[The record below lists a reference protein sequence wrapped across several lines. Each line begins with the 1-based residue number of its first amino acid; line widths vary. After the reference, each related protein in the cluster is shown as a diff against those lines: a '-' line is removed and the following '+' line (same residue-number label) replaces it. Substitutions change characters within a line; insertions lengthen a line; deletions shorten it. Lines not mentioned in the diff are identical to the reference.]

1 MRLFDLNDVNFI
13 PKGYEKMIKIA
24 IDGPSGAGKSSLAK
38 IIAKTLGIIYIDT
51 GALYRTVGLWVYRK
65 GIPYTDREGI
75 ISSLDGIKVELGF
88 DGEGNQRV
96 YLCGEDVSGLIRTPE
111 IAQYASAV
119 SAVSEVRSLLFGMQ
133 RDIAEKNSVIMD
145 GRDIG
150 TVILPDADVKIFL
163 SASDEA
169 RAERRCKELRE
180 KGEDCTVEEILR
192 SMRERDRRDST
203 RDIAPAVAADDAI
216 HFDNSELTLEQSVA
230 AVLEIIK
237 NKTER

>member
-1 MRLFDLNDVNFI
+1 
-13 PKGYEKMIKIA
+13 MIKIA

-38 IIAKTLGIIYIDT
+38 LVAKQLGIIYIDT
-51 GALYRTVGLWVYRK
+51 GALYRTVGLAVQRK
-65 GIPYTDREGI
+65 KIPTEDVQGVIDALSDIR
-75 ISSLDGIKVELGF
+75 VELGF
-88 DGEGNQRV
+88 DSEGAQRV

-111 IAQYASAV
+111 IAKYASGV
-119 SAVSEVRSLLFGMQ
+119 SAIPEVRAFLFGMQ

-163 SASDEA
+163 SASDRA

-180 KGEDCTVEEILR
+180 KGEECSVEDILA
-192 SMRERDRRDST
+192 SMRERDARDST
-203 RDIAPAVAADDAI
+203 RAIAPAVPAKDAV
-216 HFDNSELTLEQSVA
+216 HLDNSALSLEESVA